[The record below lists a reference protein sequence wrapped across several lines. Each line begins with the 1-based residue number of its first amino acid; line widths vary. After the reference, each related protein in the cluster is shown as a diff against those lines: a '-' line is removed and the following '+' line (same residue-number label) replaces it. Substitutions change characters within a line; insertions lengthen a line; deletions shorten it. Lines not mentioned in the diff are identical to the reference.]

1 MKRSILIIILTI
13 FLQSWTQADDISDF
27 QIEGMSVGDSLLQF
41 YDKKQLED
49 IKHTNQFKKKIHNKY
64 CDNTISEIYFDIC
77 IYTLK
82 KDKKFKIESIAGFI
96 DCKDDISICYKK
108 QKEIDKSI
116 KKLFQNAKREV
127 FEYKHAGDK
136 TGNTKEKDI
145 VYVLKSKAEIGTAVI
160 DYGIEWTN
168 NEGRTDHLQVF
179 VDSKKYA
186 NFLKSS
192 AW

>member
-1 MKRSILIIILTI
+1 MKKIIFFLIIV
-13 FLQSWTQADDISDF
+13 FSLQSFTKADDIRDF
-27 QIEGMSVGDSLLQF
+27 QIEGMSIGDSLLQF
-41 YDKKQLED
+41 YDKNQLED
-49 IKHTNQFKKKIHNKY
+49 IKHTNSFKKKIHNKY
-64 CDNTISEIYFDIC
+64 CDDKISKIYFDIC
-77 IYTLK
+77 IFTLK

-96 DCKDDISICYKK
+96 DCKHDISVCYKK

-145 VYVLKSKAEIGTAVI
+145 VYFLKSKAEVGTAVI
-160 DYGIEWTN
+160 DYGKEWTN
-168 NEGRTDHLQVF
+168 DEGRQDHLQVF

-186 NFLKSS
+186 KFLKTS

>member
-1 MKRSILIIILTI
+1 MKKIIFFLIIV
-13 FLQSWTQADDISDF
+13 FSLQSFTKADDIRDF
-27 QIEGMSVGDSLLQF
+27 QIEGMSIGDSLLQF
-41 YDKKQLED
+41 YDKNQLED
-49 IKHTNQFKKKIHNKY
+49 IKHTNSFKKKIHNKY
-64 CDNTISEIYFDIC
+64 CDDKISKIYFDIC
-77 IYTLK
+77 IFTLK

-96 DCKDDISICYKK
+96 DCKHDISVCYEK

-145 VYVLKSKAEIGTAVI
+145 VYFLKSKAEVGTAVI
-160 DYGIEWTN
+160 DYGKEWTN
-168 NEGRTDHLQVF
+168 DEGRQDHLQVF

-186 NFLKSS
+186 KFLKTS

>member
-1 MKRSILIIILTI
+1 MRKYFYEVIYCFILILS
-13 FLQSWTQADDISDF
+13 LQFSTKADDISDF

-96 DCKDDISICYKK
+96 DCKHDISICYKK

-145 VYVLKSKAEIGTAVI
+145 VYVLKSNAEIGTAVI
-160 DYGIEWTN
+160 DYEKVGQIM
-168 NEGRTDHLQVF
+168 
-179 VDSKKYA
+179 K
-186 NFLKSS
+186 
-192 AW
+192 